1 MCVSVAAV
9 MGGLFAVFAVPILGA
24 IDVVTDGAGVREGL
38 GGALLLVLIAPLTF
52 LVGALFGAALG
63 IVVGS
68 PVTAYVT
75 CANRSRPLVVIER
88 DIRLVV
94 ASVTAALAVGI
105 TVAGATAPS
114 QDSALQSLLA
124 TGAVSLCLIGF
135 GQVGACIVARWFA
148 KAAAW

>member
-63 IVVGS
+63 IVV
-68 PVTAYVT
+68 
-75 CANRSRPLVVIER
+75 ER